1 MPTDTSGSPG
11 PDLSGLR
18 ILVVEDTLLIAE
30 LIADELQSFGCEV
43 VGPVAHLQKALE
55 MAGTEQ
61 LSGAFL
67 DVNLAGEP
75 CFPIAR
81 KLSQRG
87 VPYVFITGYDDVAA
101 LPAEYR
107 DMPRVAKPFDP
118 GKLPE
123 LANLHFSR

>member
-1 MPTDTSGSPG
+1 MPTELSESSGPN
-11 PDLSGLR
+11 LSGLR
-18 ILVVEDTLLIAE
+18 VLVVEDTLLIAE
-30 LIADELQSFGCEV
+30 LIADELESFGCEV

-55 MAGTEQ
+55 LAGKEK

-81 KLSQRG
+81 ELSERG

-107 DMPRVAKPFDP
+107 AMPRVAKPFDP

-123 LANLHFSR
+123 LASQHFAR